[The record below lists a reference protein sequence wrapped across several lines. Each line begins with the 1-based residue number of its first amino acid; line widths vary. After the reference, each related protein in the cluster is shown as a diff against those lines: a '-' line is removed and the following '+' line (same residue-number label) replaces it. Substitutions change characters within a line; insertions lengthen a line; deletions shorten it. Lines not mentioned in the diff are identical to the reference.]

1 MSKNWKTVSKIAA
14 LIALLFIIFTA
25 PPSICAYYYANNVLS
40 GFKGTKAVMA
50 SLDQTSIIYGENG
63 MPVKEI
69 YGEINRVPVL
79 LPQIPKHVQQAFVA
93 IEDERFYRHRG
104 VDIKAIIRA
113 LHSYLKE
120 GRVTEGAST
129 ITQQTI
135 KLYFLSP
142 EQTLK
147 RKVKEAV
154 LALEFER
161 RHSKERILEFYLN
174 RIYFGEGAYGVQ
186 TAAKTYFD
194 KDTLDLTIAEGALL
208 AALVQAPS
216 EHDPYINPDGA
227 LKRRDV
233 VIEKMMQQGFITEN
247 QGLEAYKTP
256 LKLAERQEADSNHSF
271 FIDYVIDEA
280 ITAVGEEKLLTGG
293 LRIYSTLELEIQQK
307 AEMVFERSYLFPS
320 DSVQAAV
327 ALVENGTGA
336 IKALVGGRK
345 YTARRGFNR
354 ATQLSRQP
362 GSAFKPITVYA
373 PAFELGYSP
382 NSVISDTPFRVGAYE
397 PRNSDGGFYGQI
409 SVRTALQWSRNV
421 AAVRLLNE
429 IGVDKGYEMASR
441 LGFKLSDEDR
451 CLPLA
456 LGGLTKGVSPLQMAG
471 AYSAFA
477 NQGTYIKPY
486 SIKYIE
492 DPGGQ
497 VIYRRPEGVVV
508 MKSSTAEAMIDVL
521 SAAVR
526 AGTGYRAGI
535 RGVDVA
541 GKTGTTELPDTP
553 VFNGLSGNK
562 DAWFVGLTPRYTAA
576 VWMGYDEK
584 DMDRSHYL
592 TSYGGNQ
599 PAEIFRLV
607 MAGILGVNDSPLA
620 GSAAPRTQ
628 ETEKKQDE
636 PGEKDAKK
644 QEPGTDQAGGQEKVE
659 KQEPGKEAKQPDQEK
674 EEKEKPSEQDSKEP
688 KPEDKG
694 KQQGG
699 QKEPDTSP
707 KGNKPPQVDR
717 GTGLLSPSD

>member
-1 MSKNWKTVSKIAA
+1 MSENWKIVSKIAA
-14 LIALLFIIFTA
+14 LIALLFFIFTA
-25 PPSICAYYYANNVLS
+25 PPSICAYYYANDVLS
-40 GFKGTKAVMA
+40 GFNGAKAAVA
-50 SLDQTSIIYGENG
+50 SYEQTSFIYGENG
-63 MPVKEI
+63 APVKELH
-69 YGEINRVPVL
+69 GEINRVPVL
-79 LPQIPKHVQQAFVA
+79 LAGVPKHVQQAFVA
-93 IEDERFYRHRG
+93 IEDERFYRHHG

-113 LHSYLKE
+113 TYSYLE
-120 GRVTEGAST
+120 TRRVTEGAST
-129 ITQQTI
+129 ITQQTM

-154 LALEFER
+154 LAFEFER
-161 RHSKERILEFYLN
+161 RYSKEKILELYLN
-174 RIYFGEGAYGVQ
+174 RIYFGEGAYGIQ
-186 TAAKTYFD
+186 TAANTYFD
-194 KDTLDLTIAEGALL
+194 KDAKDLTVAEGALL

-216 EHDPYINPDGA
+216 EYDPYINPDVS
-227 LKRRDV
+227 LQRRDV
-233 VIEKMMQQGFITEN
+233 VIEKMVQQGFITGK
-247 QGLEAYKTP
+247 QGMEAYKAP
-256 LKLAERQEADSNHSF
+256 LKLAARREADSNHSF

-280 ITAVGEEKLLTGG
+280 IAAVGEEKLLTGG
-293 LRIYSTLELEIQQK
+293 LKIYSTLEPEIQKK
-307 AEMVFERSYLFPS
+307 AEMVLERPYLFPS
-320 DSVQAAV
+320 DKAQAAL
-327 ALVENGTGA
+327 AIVENGTGA
-336 IKALVGGRK
+336 IKALVGGREYVAK
-345 YTARRGFNR
+345 RGFNR

-362 GSAFKPITVYA
+362 GSAFKPIAVYA

-382 NSVISDTPFRVGAYE
+382 NSMIFDTPFRVGAYE

-441 LGFKLSDEDR
+441 LGFNLSDEDR
-451 CLPLA
+451 CLPLG
-456 LGGLTKGVSPLQMAG
+456 LGGLTKGVSPLQMSG

-477 NQGTYIKPY
+477 NQGVYIKPY

-492 DPGGQ
+492 NPGGQ
-497 VIYRRPEGVVV
+497 VIYKRQEGVTV
-508 MKSSTAEAMIDVL
+508 MKASTAEAMKDVL

-526 AGTGYRAGI
+526 AGTGYRAGL
-535 RGVDVA
+535 RGVEVA

-553 VFNGLSGNK
+553 VFSGLSGNK

-607 MAGILGVNDSPLA
+607 MAGILSVDDSPLA

-628 ETEKKQDE
+628 ESEKKQDK

-644 QEPGTDQAGGQEKVE
+644 QEPGTDKAGGQKVE
-659 KQEPGKEAKQPDQEK
+659 KQEPGKDTKQPDK
-674 EEKEKPSEQDSKEP
+674 DKDKDKDKPERLDSKEP
-688 KPEDKG
+688 KSEDAG
-694 KQQGG
+694 KQQDG
-699 QKEPDTSP
+699 QKKPDTPP
-707 KGNKPPQVDR
+707 KEDKPPQV
-717 GTGLLSPSD
+717 GEKG